1 MKIKAD
7 AGNIISQKKIFINK
21 KDNADS
27 LYRKVTSN
35 AAKQIEKIVDDL
47 KNKRVKIKKQISKR
61 SNFWRKRGFE
71 DGQID
76 WRMSAENI
84 NNLVRGLS
92 KPYPGAHFLFKGKK
106 IILLK
111 SKVIKNN
118 KKNIE
123 PGKILFPINSKTVI
137 KCGNDA
143 ICFLKTQPK
152 IKLKVGNY
160 I

>member
-1 MKIKAD
+1 M
-7 AGNIISQKKIFINK
+7 
-21 KDNADS
+21 
-27 LYRKVTSN
+27 
-35 AAKQIEKIVDDL
+35 EKIVTL
-47 KNKRVKIKKQISKR
+47 EK
-61 SNFWRKRGFE
+61 
-71 DGQID
+71 
-76 WRMSAENI
+76 
-84 NNLVRGLS
+84 LS
-92 KPYPGAHFLFKGKK
+92 KISSKLKSKGKK